1 MNVLNAFKGE
11 KYYLKKN
18 HEKLHIFLLHEMWG
32 GGRERREGEWKGKG
46 GRGREREMEGES
58 AHTNRYMSMGRHSIF
73 VEVRE
78 QHGSQCFSSHM
89 NSED

>member
-32 GGRERREGEWKGKG
+32 GGREEERG

-73 VEVRE
+73 VEVKE

-89 NSED
+89 NSEDQTWA

>member
-1 MNVLNAFKGE
+1 MNVLNAFKGK

-32 GGRERREGEWKGKG
+32 GEGGRERGGGGMERKGRE
-46 GRGREREMEGES
+46 GREREMEGES
-58 AHTNRYMSMGRHSIF
+58 AHMNRYVSMGRHSIF

-78 QHGSQCFSSHM
+78 QPPGASASLPT
-89 NSED
+89 